1 MSGSRSLPDQPVS
14 DQVLAELHAAFS
26 AADVAD
32 ATGADF
38 DFDDPSIDRLLGVHV
53 ESATPS
59 EGGERDAVGA
69 EVDVPEVAPPD
80 PVAPKPTSPPVVVI
94 DDDEQ
99 LPDTVYLEDDT
110 VATLASTGGGA
121 EPWRSSRQPVGLDP
135 GIGGEA
141 GARST
146 IVIDHLDDHTDSI
159 VTQPA
164 SSIDP
169 RLKARRVAVNRAAGR
184 RRLLWVGV
192 AAGVVLV
199 AVAVVAVLASTT
211 FDVRNVR
218 VQSEYTDPALIERIV
233 DELRGTPI
241 LRVDTAKY
249 ERELEASPWV
259 ESAKVTTD
267 FPHDVTI
274 DIRERHPQ
282 AAFVGSDGQWRV
294 IDRDGRVLAVLGSR
308 PLAYMP
314 ITGTAPDSEAG
325 QFAGP
330 VFAAAAQL
338 VIGLPP
344 EIRSITSSVGVDAT
358 TGELSL
364 ALDPAD
370 ATGVQVRLGTVAGM
384 EDKLARLLTFVRQ
397 GLKPDQK
404 LDVST
409 ADVAT

>member
-1 MSGSRSLPDQPVS
+1 MPDQPVS
-14 DQVLAELHAAFS
+14 DEVLAELHAAFS
-26 AADVAD
+26 AADAAD
-32 ATGADF
+32 AADVEF
-38 DFDDPSIDRLLGVHV
+38 DFDDPSIDRILGVDTSGAAIPDVAAPDEIPEHIAPQSSHAGRV
-53 ESATPS
+53 E
-59 EGGERDAVGA
+59 
-69 EVDVPEVAPPD
+69 PPH
-80 PVAPKPTSPPVVVI
+80 VVVI
-94 DDDEQ
+94 DDGEQ
-99 LPDTVYLEDDT
+99 FPDTVYLEDDT
-110 VATLASTGGGA
+110 VATLAAAARGDVSPDVDAG
-121 EPWRSSRQPVGLDP
+121 RSVVRAVP
-135 GIGGEA
+135 
-141 GARST
+141 ST

-159 VTQPA
+159 VTRPA
-164 SSIDP
+164 SSMHP

-199 AVAVVAVLASTT
+199 AVAVVAVLASTI
-211 FDVRNVR
+211 FDVRNVG
-218 VQSEYTDPALIERIV
+218 VQSEYTDKALIDRIV
-233 DELRGTPI
+233 GELRGTPI
-241 LRVDTAKY
+241 LRVDTARY

-267 FPHDVTI
+267 FPHSVTI

-294 IDRDGRVLAVLGSR
+294 IDREGRVLAVLGSR

-330 VFAAAAQL
+330 VFASAAQL
-338 VIGLPP
+338 VIALPS
-344 EIRSITSSVGVDAT
+344 EIRSITSSVGADAT

-397 GLKPDQK
+397 GLKADQK

-409 ADVAT
+409 ADVAS